1 MIHVYEKRQF
11 TAADT
16 KMIQMLQLRGKDFN
30 ALTIT
35 ILNKVKG
42 NITTINKREE
52 ICEIENT
59 KEPNKNT
66 EMYNT

>member
-1 MIHVYEKRQF
+1 
-11 TAADT
+11 
-16 KMIQMLQLRGKDFN
+16 MIQMSQLRGKDFN